1 MSRARKNTETNVN
14 VSETKRTK
22 FLKVRCT
29 RDEYEQVRQR
39 AGQAGMNVSDYLRHA
54 AFNQRIIAPDA
65 YVVLGEL
72 RRIGALIKHQYP
84 AVQNWS
90 SEEKRR
96 YWQTRE
102 QLLACAN
109 QLARRW
115 GIHKTDRKLP

>member
-1 MSRARKNTETNVN
+1 MPRARKSDETNRKVGAPM
-14 VSETKRTK
+14 RTK

-29 RDEYEQVRQR
+29 EVEYEQIQQR
-39 AGQAGMNVSDYLRHA
+39 AEHAGLNLSDYLRHA
-54 AFNQRIIAPDA
+54 AFQQKIIAPDA

-72 RRIGALIKHQYP
+72 RRIGALIKHCYP

-102 QLLACAN
+102 QLLACAD

-115 GIHKTDRKLP
+115 GIHKTDRKVS